1 MKRSF
6 HLITR
11 ALLLVA
17 TTSLAV
23 AEAPITIT
31 VKNFRSLTNMVAK
44 MADTAS
50 PGSSYQVL
58 TGIQGM
64 LSDATLEAIDT
75 DRPWHAAVWIESL
88 GGTPAMSLFL
98 PTKDYSALKSSLEYG
113 PLMNGPSGAAE
124 VSENGSYAAL
134 YYPGD
139 MPSETASSAHK
150 AWKASS
156 LKSLDGVID
165 LSIQPSEPLRQQIVQ
180 SLAMVRMMIGGAFS
194 SQSQDA
200 FPGVD
205 PMVMSQLL
213 GSYFD
218 VIDIGLK
225 GWQKL
230 SIGLDLTGENLAVRQ
245 SLTAIDGSEL
255 SKWLQGS
262 DGSLG
267 SVTSFI
273 DETSPAAFAMRWDAN
288 PAYMP
293 TLKKFMR
300 LSMQMQG
307 TAPDSEAVAE
317 TEKLLDLMA
326 PMQAAGTIDFAN
338 GMGISGVYQFP
349 GRDISEMYGLMRK
362 FIQNSMQG
370 QVGENMPYKE
380 LSIKEG
386 HHKIG
391 SQSVDRVTMAF
402 NLDAPMYQMQGQ
414 KEIIEGMFP
423 GGKMEF
429 DYAVKGDNLFV
440 ASPDRLEQLLAT
452 SNPAAKTQIGTLR
465 PTTVLAARINML
477 KLVPQFMKNNPM
489 VPETTR
495 NQFNNIDSTGT
506 DIRMTIDLDGS
517 LKGETLVPLRLIKN
531 VAQSM

>member
-1 MKRSF
+1 MKRSLHF
-6 HLITR
+6 ITR

-17 TTSLAV
+17 TTSLAL

-44 MADTAS
+44 VADTAS
-50 PGSSYQVL
+50 PGSSGQILAGV
-58 TGIQGM
+58 QGM

-113 PLMNGPSGAAE
+113 PLMHGPSGTAE
-124 VSENGSYAAL
+124 VSESGSYAAL
-134 YYPGD
+134 YYPGE
-139 MPSETASSAHK
+139 MESETASSAHK
-150 AWKASS
+150 AWNASGLNS
-156 LKSLDGVID
+156 PDEVINI
-165 LSIQPSEPLRQQIVQ
+165 SIQPSDPLRQQIVQ

-213 GSYFD
+213 ASYFD
-218 VIDIGLK
+218 VLDIGLK
-225 GWQKL
+225 GWEKL
-230 SIGLDLTGENLAVRQ
+230 SIGLDLSGENLAIRQ
-245 SLTAIDGSEL
+245 SLTAVDGSEL
-255 SKWLQGS
+255 SKWLEG
-262 DGSLG
+262 GEGNLG
-267 SVTSFI
+267 TVTSYI
-273 DETSPAAFAMRWDAN
+273 DETSPAAFAMRWNAN

-307 TAPDSEAVAE
+307 SAPDSEAVTE

-349 GRDISEMYGLMRK
+349 GRDIDEMYGLMRK
-362 FIQNSMQG
+362 FIHSSMQA

-380 LSIKEG
+380 ISIQEG
-386 HHKIG
+386 HHKLG

-402 NLDAPMYQMQGQ
+402 NLDSPMYQMQGQ
-414 KEIIEGMFP
+414 KEVIEGMFP
-423 GGKMEF
+423 GGKMEL
-429 DYAVKGDNLFV
+429 DYAVKGDSLFV
-440 ASPDRLEQLLAT
+440 ATPARMEQLLAT

-465 PTTVLAARINML
+465 PTTVLAARLNML
-477 KLVPQFMKNNPM
+477 KLIPQFMKNNPM
-489 VPETTR
+489 VPENTR

-506 DIRMTIDLDGS
+506 DIRMTIDVDGS
-517 LKGETLVPLRLIKN
+517 LKGETLVPLRFIKN